1 MAAPNKPKLTLEVDA
16 EGRLAFPETLRK
28 RWGLTPHAAVEVRTG
43 PQGLLLFPQDP
54 PMAKIYLEPTSRCN
68 LACHSCIRSSW
79 DEPTGMLSSELF
91 ERLIASLKRVPSFS
105 AMSFWGMGEPLLHP
119 RIAEMVASASALGA
133 ETELV
138 TNGLLLS
145 RDTARDLIA
154 AGLDRLIVSVD
165 GASPEGHAAGHG
177 GADLATV
184 QENVRELRL
193 LRHDQGGA
201 KPEIGI
207 ELVLGRG
214 NLAELKRLRRL
225 AFEMGAAFIILTN
238 LMPYVEELKEE
249 ILYWM
254 AAEKP
259 WTSSGSPFSP
269 RMIAPRVDARPENL
283 AALNELFW
291 SGCAAEPTPPLSRN
305 PDADGHCRFVEQG
318 AAAVAWDG
326 GVSPCIPLMHSYR
339 CFVLGREK
347 RIRRWTVGHIATEEI
362 GDIWNREEY
371 RAFRRRVLEFDFSPC
386 VHCGGCDFSESNEED
401 CFGNRHPTCGDCL
414 WARNIIVCP

>member
-1 MAAPNKPKLTLEVDA
+1 MPVSRPKITLELDA
-16 EGRLAFPETLRK
+16 EGRLALPEALRK
-28 RWGLTPHAAVEVRTG
+28 RWGLEPGSAVEVRTTR
-43 PQGLLLFPQDP
+43 QGLLVFPQDP
-54 PMAKIYLEPTSRCN
+54 PLAKIYLEPTSRCN
-68 LACHSCIRSSW
+68 LDCRGCMRRSW
-79 DEPTGMLSSELF
+79 EEPTGMLSSALF

-119 RIAEMVASASALGA
+119 RIAEMVAAVASLGA

-145 RDTARDLIA
+145 RQAARDLIE

-184 QENVRELRL
+184 QANVRELRL
-193 LRHDQGGA
+193 LRHERGGA

-207 ELVLGRG
+207 EFVLGRG

-238 LMPYVEELKEE
+238 LMPYVEELKED

-259 WTSSGSPFSP
+259 WTNGGSPFYP
-269 RMIAPRVDARPENL
+269 RLTAPRVDARPENL
-283 AALNELFW
+283 AALNELVW
-291 SGCAAEPTPPLSRN
+291 SGCAAEPVPPRPRN
-305 PDADGHCRFVEQG
+305 PEADGHCRFVEQG

-347 RIRRWTVGHIATEEI
+347 RIRRWTVGNIAHEEI
-362 GDIWNREEY
+362 DAIWNREEY
-371 RAFRRRVLEFDFSPC
+371 RSFRRRVLEFDFSPC
-386 VHCGGCDFSESNEED
+386 VHCGGCDFAASNEED

>member
-1 MAAPNKPKLTLEVDA
+1 MSETDPPLVLELDA
-16 EGRLAFPETLRK
+16 EGRLVLPEALRR
-28 RWGLTPHAAVEVRTG
+28 RWGLEPGAAVEVR
-43 PQGLLLFPQDP
+43 PSPHGLLVFPQDP
-54 PMAKIYLEPTSRCN
+54 PLTKIYLEPTTRCN
-68 LACHSCIRSSW
+68 LDCRSCIRRSW
-79 DEPTGMLSSELF
+79 DEPTGTLAGDLF
-91 ERLIASLKRVPSFS
+91 ERLIESLRRVPSFR

-119 RIAEMVASASALGA
+119 RIAEMVAAASALGA

-145 RDTARDLIA
+145 PSMSRDLLA
-154 AGLDRLIVSVD
+154 AGLDRLVVSVD
-165 GASPEGHAAGHG
+165 GVSPAGHAAGHG
-177 GADLATV
+177 GADLKVV
-184 QENVRELRL
+184 QENLRELRL
-193 LRHDQGGA
+193 LRHERRRA

-207 ELVLGRG
+207 EFVLTRE
-214 NLAELKRLRRL
+214 NLSELKGLRRL

-238 LMPYVEELKEE
+238 LMPYTEELKEE

-254 AAEKP
+254 SAEKP
-259 WTSSGSPFSP
+259 WTSSGSPFYP
-269 RMIAPRVDARPENL
+269 RVTAPRVDARPENL
-283 AALNELFW
+283 QALNELFW
-291 SGCAAEPTPPLSRN
+291 SGCAAEPLAPRPRN
-305 PDADGHCRFVEQG
+305 PQADGHCRFVDQG

-347 RIRRWTVGHIATEEI
+347 RIRRWVVGNIAAEEI
-362 GDIWNREEY
+362 AAIWNREEY
-371 RAFRRRVLEFDFSPC
+371 RSFRRRVLDFDFSPC